1 MSWLVV
7 LALICSAFA
16 ITAQE
21 SDEGAQNLPELG
33 APDVS
38 DPADGAAPQ
47 PAPFGADL
55 PTPRPPAG
63 LVPVAGPDV
72 EGAPGEPEG
81 GEAANNNGGLR
92 LPPPRLPAGHLAPPA
107 ADFLPEPA
115 REDVPGEQDSNKG
128 QVGGLNDDAISASD
142 RPLTNLDTPISNESP
157 EEQLHGSAHQPHYPA
172 QPHSYALPRR
182 DEQAREAIQRRAEF
196 KAAQRAR
203 RIETMK
209 WFGYSNS
216 RPTASSVP
224 FMGTYSPTWVGNGSL
239 PSHWSGVNGW
249 STSVRVEARTR

>member
-1 MSWLVV
+1 MRRLSWLVV

-21 SDEGAQNLPELG
+21 SGDEGRDNPPALG
-33 APDVS
+33 APVV
-38 DPADGAAPQ
+38 AEDGAAP
-47 PAPFGADL
+47 
-55 PTPRPPAG
+55 
-63 LVPVAGPDV
+63 
-72 EGAPGEPEG
+72 EGALPEG
-81 GEAANNNGGLR
+81 ERAQPEFPVENDGGPRLPPPR
-92 LPPPRLPAGHLAPPA
+92 LPPPRLPAGELAPPA
-107 ADFLPEPA
+107 ADLLPEPA
-115 REDVPGEQDSNKG
+115 AEAPRNEQL
-128 QVGGLNDDAISASD
+128 GGLDDASVSASD
-142 RPLTNLDTPISNESP
+142 RPLTNLDRPVSNDSQDETVD
-157 EEQLHGSAHQPHYPA
+157 GSAHRPQYPG
-172 QPHSYALPRR
+172 QPHSYPSPRR

-203 RIETMK
+203 RMETMK

-216 RPTASSVP
+216 RPSASSVP